1 MRLPTPR
8 SLFDWPDLRS
18 ETLSAANKAF
28 PLATLGAAL
37 YRAGRFQEAIR
48 SLEGGQVWLEARAFL
63 AMSHARMGHR
73 NEARRW
79 LDRIPDGPAGQA
91 PAMEDD
97 LRRVAWD
104 LSTYFW
110 ELRLRL
116 LRREAEALILFDP
129 IFPDDPFAR

>member
-1 MRLPTPR
+1 
-8 SLFDWPDLRS
+8 
-18 ETLSAANKAF
+18 
-28 PLATLGAAL
+28 
-37 YRAGRFQEAIR
+37 
-48 SLEGGQVWLEARAFL
+48 
-63 AMSHARMGHR
+63 
-73 NEARRW
+73 
-79 LDRIPDGPAGQA
+79 
-91 PAMEDD
+91 MEDD